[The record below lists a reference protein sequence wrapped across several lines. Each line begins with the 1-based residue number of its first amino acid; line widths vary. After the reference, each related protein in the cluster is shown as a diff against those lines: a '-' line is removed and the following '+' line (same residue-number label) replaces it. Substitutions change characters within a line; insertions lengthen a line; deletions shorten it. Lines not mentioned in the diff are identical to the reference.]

1 MYEWLRLS
9 VRKLSSPGSTL
20 CSKGKCLGRWWELS
34 DFGSLTFEAQ
44 KGGAAMSQQGRG
56 QKKRGSQWRRG
67 EGTKT
72 QVPRCGARL
81 EAAISYSKGDTLVR
95 LSRGAREGAGTSG
108 WFHNPRHGDWARTVM
123 TPLTSLPHPRLPCG
137 FNEHGGSYQRHE
149 DEKNVGHITAAESAV
164 LLLENLVYSWTSVTL

>member
-1 MYEWLRLS
+1 
-9 VRKLSSPGSTL
+9 
-20 CSKGKCLGRWWELS
+20 
-34 DFGSLTFEAQ
+34 
-44 KGGAAMSQQGRG
+44 MSQQGRG
-56 QKKRGSQWRRG
+56 QKKRGQSVEER

-81 EAAISYSKGDTLVR
+81 EAAISYSKGDTFGETLQGCQGRGRYIR
-95 LSRGAREGAGTSG
+95 L

-123 TPLTSLPHPRLPCG
+123 TPPSLLCPTHG
-137 FNEHGGSYQRHE
+137 FLVGSMSTGGSYQRHE